1 MIHGLASRNRY
12 HAPHA
17 EALGDRGAAQAPSL
31 MSARTASGDAT
42 GEADAE
48 AAALPVLRLAFAVG
62 LIFAFGALAPVIA
75 AAAR

>member
-17 EALGDRGAAQAPSL
+17 EALGDRGAAQAPAL
-31 MSARTASGDAT
+31 LPARAGDA
-42 GEADAE
+42 GDCEEE
-48 AAALPVLRLAFAVG
+48 AAALPVLRLALAVG
-62 LIFAFGALAPVIA
+62 LIFAFGALAPLIA